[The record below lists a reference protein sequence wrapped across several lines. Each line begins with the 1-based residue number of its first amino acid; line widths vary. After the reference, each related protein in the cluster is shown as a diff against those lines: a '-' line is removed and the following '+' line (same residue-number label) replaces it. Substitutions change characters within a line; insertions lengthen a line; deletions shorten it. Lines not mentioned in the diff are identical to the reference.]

1 LILNSLPQL
10 HSAHQLHDLLIHRI
24 SIVRGLRQG
33 LLFPLVLA
41 MSLMKHIEGR
51 TMNVLILNFF
61 PVKNRLMYERY
72 CGWFIDSCCHYSDFH
87 LSDYRPPHMPTGLY
101 LMSAISRG
109 CVQYTA
115 LVGDLPRAFTSL
127 AAAYYVIPSDT
138 ASLFRKPIRK
148 TRSQSPGHMQYT
160 RHFDI
165 GSQSCRP

>member
-1 LILNSLPQL
+1 
-10 HSAHQLHDLLIHRI
+10 
-24 SIVRGLRQG
+24 
-33 LLFPLVLA
+33 
-41 MSLMKHIEGR
+41 MSLMKHIEGH
-51 TMNVLILNFF
+51 TMNVLIVNFV

-72 CGWFIDSCCHYSDFH
+72 CGWFVDSCCHYSDFH
-87 LSDYRPPHMPTGLY
+87 LSDYRPPHMPAGLY

-115 LVGDLPRAFTSL
+115 LGGDLPRAFTSL

-148 TRSQSPGHMQYT
+148 TRSQSPGHMQCI

-165 GSQSCRP
+165 GPQSCRP